1 MVKNDNFA
9 VKNFLNAQ
17 NHEEL
22 FSIKI
27 IFLFITK
34 INIKW
39 GEWPKILIF
48 PSKMSENVYNHK
60 SVLIPK

>member
-34 INIKW
+34 INIKR

-48 PSKMSENVYNHK
+48 PSKMSENVYNHT
-60 SVLIPK
+60 